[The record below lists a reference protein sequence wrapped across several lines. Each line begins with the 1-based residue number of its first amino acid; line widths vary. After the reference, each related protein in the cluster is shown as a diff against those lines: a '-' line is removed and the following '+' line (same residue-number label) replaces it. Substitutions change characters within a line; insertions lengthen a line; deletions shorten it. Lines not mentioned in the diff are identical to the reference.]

1 MADYLSPP
9 PSLSSSPPLSP
20 PLFSPS
26 FHISSFLSLQNR
38 HNFSFVALRG
48 MGVSAEC
55 KSFER
60 EEVKKSL
67 PCPCL
72 CYPTNTKKITAVL
85 LATSYLSREPV
96 QRLLDLAKNMCIY
109 CIAVSVQHAY
119 ADLKIMLKI
128 CFLLWFPNSF
138 FFPFGGGGNF
148 CFFLTLKRP
157 NHFIGWGRRVSLLC
171 RPCNFLVIASLLHQ
185 QGE

>member
-20 PLFSPS
+20 PLFSPN

-38 HNFSFVALRG
+38 HNFFCGSQGNGSKCRVQVIWKGR
-48 MGVSAEC
+48 SE
-55 KSFER
+55 
-60 EEVKKSL
+60 KKLAMPL
-67 PCPCL
+67 PLLP
-72 CYPTNTKKITAVL
+72 YKHKKITAVL
-85 LATSYLSREPV
+85 LATSSLFREPV
-96 QRLLDLAKNMCIY
+96 QRLIDLAKNMCIY

-119 ADLKIMLKI
+119 TDLKIMLKI

-138 FFPFGGGGNF
+138 FFPFGGGNF

-171 RPCNFLVIASLLHQ
+171 RPCNFLVVASLLHQ